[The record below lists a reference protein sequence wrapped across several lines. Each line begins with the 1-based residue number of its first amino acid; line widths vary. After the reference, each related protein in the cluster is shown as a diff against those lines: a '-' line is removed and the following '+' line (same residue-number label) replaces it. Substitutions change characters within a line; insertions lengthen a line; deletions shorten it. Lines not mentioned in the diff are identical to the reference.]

1 MLRVYLETIMRNE
14 FVRMV
19 LIWIVAD
26 TVLGCLRAIK
36 QHKFNSSFGIDGGI
50 RKVAMI
56 VSVAFLMLVDVMVG
70 VNVITWMP
78 EGFKTATG
86 LTKLGVGEF
95 YCMLFIIYESIS
107 ILKNLYL
114 CGCPTPKW
122 LKTWLEEF
130 LTNMTGEL
138 DPQSIKNES
147 VEDKA

>member
-19 LIWIVAD
+19 LIWIVLD
-26 TVLGCLRAIK
+26 TILGCLRAIK
-36 QHKFNSSFGIDGGI
+36 QHKFNSAFGIDGGI

-70 VNVITWMP
+70 VNVIKWMP
-78 EGFKTATG
+78 EGFKAATG
-86 LTKLGVGEF
+86 LAKIGIGEF
-95 YCMLFIIYESIS
+95 YCILFIIYESIS

-122 LKTWLEEF
+122 LKTWLEQF

-138 DPQSIKNES
+138 QE
-147 VEDKA
+147 

>member
-1 MLRVYLETIMRNE
+1 MVRVYLETIMRNE

-19 LIWIVAD
+19 LWWIVAD